1 MRYHSCLHK
10 FNLIVSTYRF
20 REEDAQDEII
30 EMLEIFGDPEA
41 ESEIIDIKGLVLAQ
55 TSLDPLAV
63 VDKLKK
69 LVASEP
75 WQLRYILRVLPVQV
89 VIPTRLDAMSQTA
102 REFSPKIGNDTFRV
116 TIEKRHNSLS
126 SMQIVKAIAGQI
138 SNKVDLDD
146 PGWVILVQILGGL
159 TGLSLLRPYQIFS
172 SVVEKRK

>member
-1 MRYHSCLHK
+1 VRYHSCSGK

-20 REEDAQDEII
+20 REEEAQDEII
-30 EMLEIFGDPEA
+30 KMLEIFGDPEA
-41 ESEIIDIKGLVLAQ
+41 ESEIIEIKGLVLAQ

-63 VDKLKK
+63 IDKLKE

-75 WQLRYILRVLPVQV
+75 WQLRYILRVLPIQV

-102 REFSPKIGNDTFRV
+102 RELGPKIGNDTFRV
-116 TIEKRHNSLS
+116 TVEKRHNSLS